1 MSTLSGH
8 LGNQIPPAWAFEGG
22 LLESIEDQSKV
33 QQDQY
38 ATNGSLVK
46 IGSEEAQ
53 ANANNAA
60 AIAQQE
66 AQGLRDSAV
75 GQIVGSVL
83 SLATTGLSIGLTA
96 YAGNKATTRAA
107 GKDLENAKSWDTAIK
122 DAMKQPSN
130 SPTYIAADGI
140 EMDEVGGK
148 KGYVNPFSGEDGTS
162 PYDNEVPGKLSEL
175 YGQDKEAF
183 SKLADR
189 VSKNKELLEKVFDN
203 AQGEY
208 RRTEDRLGSIGG
220 ALNSGSQAI
229 GSLSQSQ
236 CKHEEI
242 ALQSAQKLA
251 EFGQNAIGTT
261 QSIITQAINGTG
273 NQINSIAQ
281 AISAVAASNKVN

>member
-66 AQGLRDSAV
+66 ADGLRDSAV

-83 SLATTGLSIGLTA
+83 SLATTGASIGFTTYAA
-96 YAGNKATTRAA
+96 YRGTTRAA
-107 GKDLENAKSWDTAIK
+107 GKNLDNAKSWDTAIK
-122 DAMKQPSN
+122 DAMKPSS

-140 EMDEVGGK
+140 EMDEVGSK

-203 AQGEY
+203 AQGEF
-208 RRTEDRLGSIGG
+208 RRIEDRLGSVGG
-220 ALNSGSQAI
+220 ALNSGSQAV
-229 GSLSQSQ
+229 GSFYQAK
-236 CKHEEI
+236 CKQQEVD
-242 ALQSAQKLA
+242 LQSAQKLA